1 MRNITD
7 NTDLVASLFI
17 KKQRTFTENEIFPFA
32 TMDDLKKEVIDRVRI
47 MASNRQSNHP
57 WSRINNDELLR
68 SAGLFQKDFR
78 TGKEELTLAC
88 IC

>member
-57 WSRINNDELLR
+57 RSRINNDELLR